1 LEDEVFYHAVDI
13 INFTAHMALGLNRVH
28 NIHLLCQ
35 LALKVEIYQSR
46 RRNKI
51 FQGIKKQT
59 QGLLLLDG
67 ILTLRFFYQ
76 TVHNI
81 QEHLE
86 SLEMAVG
93 EDIYL
98 IIRILLNNLIIIV
111 VLLELKLLILFLGL
125 LLLKNDVVS

>member
-1 LEDEVFYHAVDI
+1 
-13 INFTAHMALGLNRVH
+13 MALGLNRVH

-35 LALKVEIYQSR
+35 LALKVKIYQSR

-86 SLEMAVG
+86 SLKVAVG
-93 EDIYL
+93 EDV
-98 IIRILLNNLIIIV
+98 NLIICILLGNLVFVV
-111 VLLELKLLILFLGL
+111 VLRELKVLILFLGL
-125 LLLKNDVVS
+125 LLLEDDVVP

>member
-1 LEDEVFYHAVDI
+1 
-13 INFTAHMALGLNRVH
+13 MALGLNRVH
-28 NIHLLCQ
+28 NIHLLRQ
-35 LALKVEIYQSR
+35 LALKVKIYQSR

-67 ILTLRFFYQ
+67 ILTLGFFYQ

-86 SLEMAVG
+86 SLKVAVG
-93 EDIYL
+93 EDV
-98 IIRILLNNLIIIV
+98 NLIICILLGNLVFVV
-111 VLLELKLLILFLGL
+111 VLRELKVLILFLGL
-125 LLLKNDVVS
+125 LLLEDDVVS